1 MLKNEAVPKTCGP
14 AYWLIVKHENG
25 RMRTLVT
32 GARSDDQ
39 AMPVFSFEEEARL
52 FLWLE
57 KPGTD
62 WQARESTAREVI
74 SVLSDLCSVV
84 NKVALDP
91 LPGSLGE
98 QMNVLMSLRRDAF
111 VRILTAE

>member
-1 MLKNEAVPKTCGP
+1 MKNEATPKTCGP

-25 RMRTLVT
+25 RMHALVT

-39 AMPVFSFEEEARL
+39 ALPVFSFEEEAKL

-62 WQARESTAREVI
+62 WQARETTAREVI
-74 SVLSDLCSVV
+74 SVLRDPCSVV

-91 LPGSLGE
+91 LPGIIGE
-98 QMNVLMSLRRDAF
+98 KMNVLVSLRRDAF
-111 VRILTAE
+111 VQILTAE